1 MKKESFDS
9 IAQRAQK
16 RAEKRIY
23 EREMSSIP
31 DTRGWLNS
39 PEGQEQLDREA
50 DRIVSGEGYT
60 VDEWLDPEGR
70 FETEH
75 AAAIEAAI
83 EDILST
89 KTDEEIQDL
98 LKNGDVDGLVV
109 QYLFRSTRN
118 DLLASLNPQ
127 IKSEDLARSN
137 ARWKAEAAG
146 DRAYRSM
153 YAKRVGDQVLRANY
167 GDAYGEASA
176 GLPTLGKRN

>member
-1 MKKESFDS
+1 MKIESFDS

-16 RAEKRIY
+16 RAEKRVY
-23 EREMSSIP
+23 ERKMTSIP

-50 DRIVSGEGYT
+50 DRIASGEGYT

-75 AAAIEAAI
+75 AAVVDAAL
-83 EDILST
+83 EDILAT
-89 KTDEEIQDL
+89 RTDEGIQDL
-98 LKNGDVDGLVV
+98 LKNGDIDDLVT
-109 QYLFRSTRN
+109 QYLSRSIKD
-118 DLLASLNPQ
+118 DLVASLTPQ

-137 ARWKAEAAG
+137 VRWEAEAAG
-146 DRAYRSM
+146 DRAYRSV
-153 YAKRVGDQVLRANY
+153 YAKRVGAQVLRANY
-167 GDAYGEASA
+167 GNSYGEASA